1 MMTKSDMSLERRRS
15 MLAFVS
21 LFLIYALSYFQRT
34 AIPGT
39 LFNELRQDLQ
49 LNATQIAMLG
59 ASYLWIYSLMQIFAG
74 ILDDIYSGVRVA
86 FVGGAVFAVGALCF
100 PLCNTPW
107 LLYCCRMMQGL
118 GASTFYLSML
128 KESERLFGREN
139 YAVLLG
145 LIYFIGYGGG
155 MMGTLP
161 LSWAS
166 AHYPWQKILLVIGI
180 LSVLTFACYTLGMR
194 TMTIPPV
201 SRRKISL
208 KPLWL
213 LMKNRYTWSTTF
225 SYTVVFTCYFVMQ
238 TLLGKKFLT
247 DYAKLS
253 ANQASSVIF
262 FMTLI
267 SVVGIFSLS
276 ILCRVT
282 GNYRTP
288 FIKISST
295 SCLVNSLVFCL
306 AVIFHWPSWVLVVN
320 IMMYAFSASF
330 PGMFSMTVQEVNRKE
345 DMALAAGLVN
355 MVNYLGV
362 VISSVCIGR
371 YLDWRGG
378 QPNADGVIVYSGGT
392 YLGIIVCATVFAAIA
407 CFLGWF
413 AIPETK
419 GKYQLPE
426 DSVK

>member
-1 MMTKSDMSLERRRS
+1 MT
-15 MLAFVS
+15 
-21 LFLIYALSYFQRT
+21 
-34 AIPGT
+34 
-39 LFNELRQDLQ
+39 
-49 LNATQIAMLG
+49 ATQIAMLG

-86 FVGGAVFAVGALCF
+86 FFGGVVFAVGALGF
-100 PLCNTPW
+100 PLCTRPW
-107 LLYCCRMMQGL
+107 MLYCCRMMQGL

-145 LIYFIGYGGG
+145 IIYFIGYGGG

-166 AHYPWQKILLVIGI
+166 THWPWQRILLVAGV
-180 LSVLTFACYTLGMR
+180 LSVLVFSCYTLGMR
-194 TMTIPPV
+194 TMTLPPI
-201 SRRKISL
+201 SQRKISWR
-208 KPLWL
+208 PLWL
-213 LMKNRYTWSTTF
+213 LLKNRLTWTTTF

-247 DYAKLS
+247 DFAHLS
-253 ANQASSVIF
+253 PNQASSVIF

-267 SVVGIFSLS
+267 SVVGILS
-276 ILCRVT
+276 ISVICRVT
-282 GNYRTP
+282 GNYRVP
-288 FIKISST
+288 FIKIST
-295 SCLVNSLVFCL
+295 ATCLLNSIVFCL
-306 AVIFHWPSWVLVVN
+306 AIVCHWPSWVMAMN
-320 IMMYAFSASF
+320 IMLYAFSASF

-362 VISSVCIGR
+362 VVTSLAVGW

-378 QPNADGVIVYSGGT
+378 VQTADGVVVYSGGT
-392 YLGIIVCATVFAAIA
+392 YLGIVACATVFAAIA
-407 CFLGWF
+407 FVLGWF

-419 GKYQLPE
+419 GKYQLP
-426 DSVK
+426 DDGVK